1 MLKRL
6 FSNLGP
12 GPLIAAAFIGP
23 GTITLCTLA
32 GINYGMDLLWAL
44 LIAILAAM
52 ILQTMSIKI
61 GLIGQKNI
69 TEALKS
75 ELDTPWIKQIVIGLI
90 FLAILIGN
98 TAYEAGNIS
107 GAVLGLE
114 ALFGIYF
121 FDFFGFIINPYSLFI
136 GTIAVVLLGT
146 GKHKLIERF
155 MIGLVII
162 MSISFLFT
170 AIVTKPSLQG
180 LFAGLFTFNI
190 PEGSFLM
197 IIGLVG
203 TTIVP
208 YNLFLHT
215 ALVKEK
221 WKNAHFL
228 PFAIKDLIIALGLGG
243 LISMSVIITSAGVE
257 IDELS
262 SVADLAIGLEPIFGT
277 LAKYFMALGLFAAGI
292 TSTITAPLAAAYV
305 VCGCFGWSTNLDS
318 KHFKV
323 IWFLIIAFGVV
334 ISATSIKLISIIKF
348 AQVINGVV
356 LPLIAGLLLWMV
368 NKRSLLGNLKN
379 NTLQN
384 ALGGLV
390 VLIALFLSIRTLFLV
405 FYS

>member
-114 ALFGIYF
+114 ALFGTYF

-305 VCGCFGWSTNLDS
+305 VCGCFGWNTNLDS

-379 NTLQN
+379 NMLQN

>member
-114 ALFGIYF
+114 ALFGTYF

-305 VCGCFGWSTNLDS
+305 VCGCFGWSTNIDS

>member
-114 ALFGIYF
+114 ALFGTYF

>member
-75 ELDTPWIKQIVIGLI
+75 ELDTPWIKQIVIALI

-114 ALFGIYF
+114 ALFGTYF

-379 NTLQN
+379 NMLQN

>member
-6 FSNLGP
+6 LSNLGP

-32 GINYGMDLLWAL
+32 GINYGFDLLWAL
-44 LIAILAAM
+44 MIAILAAM
-52 ILQTMSIKI
+52 ILQSMSVKI

-69 TEALKS
+69 TEVLKT
-75 ELDTPWIKQIVIGLI
+75 ELQVPWIKNTLIALI
-90 FLAILIGN
+90 FAAILIGN

-114 ALFGIYF
+114 ALFEVYYYDLHG
-121 FDFFGFIINPYSLFI
+121 FDVNPYSFLI
-136 GTIAVVLLGT
+136 GCIAVVLLGT

-155 MIGLVII
+155 MIGLVVV
-162 MSISFLFT
+162 MSVSFLFT
-170 AIVTKPSLQG
+170 AFVTAPNFKELFTG
-180 LFAGLFTFNI
+180 LFAFRV

-221 WKNAHFL
+221 WKNAHSL
-228 PFAIKDLIIALGLGG
+228 PFAKKDLIIALGFGG

-257 IDELS
+257 LNELS
-262 SVADLAIGLEPIFGT
+262 NAADLASGLEPVFGT

-305 VCGCFGWSTNLDS
+305 VCGCFGWDISLSS
-318 KHFKV
+318 KHFKA
-323 IWFLIIAFGVV
+323 IWFFIIVIGVI
-334 ISATSIKLISIIKF
+334 ISATGIKLISIIQF
-348 AQVINGVV
+348 AQIINGVV

-368 NKRSLLGNLKN
+368 NKSSLLGNFKN
-379 NTLQN
+379 STFQN
-384 ALGGLV
+384 IQGGLV
-390 VLIALFLSIRTLFLV
+390 VLVVLFLSLRTLFLV
-405 FYS
+405 FNS

>member
-32 GINYGMDLLWAL
+32 GINYGLDLLWAV

-69 TEALKS
+69 TEALQS
-75 ELDTPWIKQIVIGLI
+75 ELETPWVKQIVIGLI
-90 FLAILIGN
+90 FIAILIGN

-107 GAVLGLE
+107 GAVLGIE
-114 ALFGIYF
+114 ALFGTYF
-121 FDFFGFIINPYSLFI
+121 FDFFGFLINPYSLFI

-170 AIVTKPSLQG
+170 AIVTKPSLHR
-180 LFAGLFTFNI
+180 LFTGLFTFNV

-221 WKNAHFL
+221 WKNANSL
-228 PFAIKDLIIALGLGG
+228 PLAIKDLIIALGLGG
-243 LISMSVIITSAGVE
+243 FISMSVIITSAGVE

-262 SVADLAIGLEPIFGT
+262 NAADLAMGLEPLFGK

-305 VCGCFGWSTNLDS
+305 VCGCFGWNTNLGS

-334 ISATSIKLISIIKF
+334 ISATSIKLISIIQF

-379 NTLQN
+379 NTIQN

>member
-114 ALFGIYF
+114 ALFGTYF

-318 KHFKV
+318 RYFKV

>member
-69 TEALKS
+69 TEAIKS
-75 ELDTPWIKQIVIGLI
+75 ELDTPWIKQIVIALI

-114 ALFGIYF
+114 ALFGTYF

-318 KHFKV
+318 KYFKV

>member
-114 ALFGIYF
+114 ALFGTYF

-180 LFAGLFTFNI
+180 LFAGLFTFYI

-318 KHFKV
+318 KYFKV

-384 ALGGLV
+384 VLGGLV

>member
-114 ALFGIYF
+114 ALFGTYF

-305 VCGCFGWSTNLDS
+305 VCGCFGWSTNLNS

-334 ISATSIKLISIIKF
+334 ISATSIKLISIIQF

>member
-114 ALFGIYF
+114 ALFGTYF

-318 KHFKV
+318 KYFKV

-384 ALGGLV
+384 TLGGLV

>member
-121 FDFFGFIINPYSLFI
+121 FDFFGFIINPYSFFI

>member
-61 GLIGQKNI
+61 GLISQKNI

-75 ELDTPWIKQIVIGLI
+75 ELDTPWIKQIVIALI

-114 ALFGIYF
+114 ALFGTYF

>member
-114 ALFGIYF
+114 ALFGTYF
-121 FDFFGFIINPYSLFI
+121 FDFFGFIINPYSFFI

>member
-32 GINYGMDLLWAL
+32 GINYGLDLLWAV

-69 TEALKS
+69 TEALQS
-75 ELDTPWIKQIVIGLI
+75 ELDTPWVKQIVIGLI
-90 FLAILIGN
+90 FIAILIGN

-107 GAVLGLE
+107 GAVLGIE
-114 ALFGIYF
+114 ALFGTYF
-121 FDFFGFIINPYSLFI
+121 FDFFGFLINPYSLFI

-170 AIVTKPSLQG
+170 AIVTKPSLHR
-180 LFAGLFTFNI
+180 LFTGLFTFNV

-221 WKNAHFL
+221 WKNANSL
-228 PFAIKDLIIALGLGG
+228 PLAIKDLIIALGLGG
-243 LISMSVIITSAGVE
+243 FISMSVIITSAGVE

-262 SVADLAIGLEPIFGT
+262 NAADLAMGLEPLFGK

-305 VCGCFGWSTNLDS
+305 VCGCFGWNTNLGS

-334 ISATSIKLISIIKF
+334 ISATSIKLISIIQF

>member
-32 GINYGMDLLWAL
+32 GINYGLDLLWAV

-69 TEALKS
+69 TEALQS
-75 ELDTPWIKQIVIGLI
+75 ELETPWVKQIVIGLI
-90 FLAILIGN
+90 FIAILIGN

-107 GAVLGLE
+107 GAVLGIE
-114 ALFGIYF
+114 ALFGTYF
-121 FDFFGFIINPYSLFI
+121 FDFFGFLINPYSLFI

-170 AIVTKPSLQG
+170 AIVTKPSLHR
-180 LFAGLFTFNI
+180 LFTGLFTFNV

-221 WKNAHFL
+221 WKNANSL
-228 PFAIKDLIIALGLGG
+228 PLAIKDLIIALGLGG
-243 LISMSVIITSAGVE
+243 FISMSVIITSAGVE

-262 SVADLAIGLEPIFGT
+262 NAADLAMGLEPLFGK

-305 VCGCFGWSTNLDS
+305 VCGCFGWNTNLGS

-334 ISATSIKLISIIKF
+334 ISATSIKLISIIQF

-379 NTLQN
+379 NTIQN
-384 ALGGLV
+384 TLGGLV

>member
-32 GINYGMDLLWAL
+32 GINYGLDLLWAV

-69 TEALKS
+69 TEALQS
-75 ELDTPWIKQIVIGLI
+75 ELETPWVKQIVIGLI
-90 FLAILIGN
+90 FIAILIGN

-107 GAVLGLE
+107 GAVLGIE
-114 ALFGIYF
+114 ALFGTYF
-121 FDFFGFIINPYSLFI
+121 FDFFGFLINPYSLFI

-170 AIVTKPSLQG
+170 AIVTKPSLHR
-180 LFAGLFTFNI
+180 LFTGLFTFNV

-221 WKNAHFL
+221 WKNANSL
-228 PFAIKDLIIALGLGG
+228 PLAIKDLIIALGLGG

-262 SVADLAIGLEPIFGT
+262 NAADLAMGLEPLFGK

-305 VCGCFGWSTNLDS
+305 VCGCFGWNTNLGS

-334 ISATSIKLISIIKF
+334 ISATSIKLISIIQF

-379 NTLQN
+379 NTFQN

>member
-75 ELDTPWIKQIVIGLI
+75 ELDTPWIKQIVIALI

-114 ALFGIYF
+114 ALFGTYF

-318 KHFKV
+318 KYFKV

>member
-75 ELDTPWIKQIVIGLI
+75 ELDTPWIKQIVIALI

-114 ALFGIYF
+114 ALFGTYF

-356 LPLIAGLLLWMV
+356 LPLIAGLLLWLV

>member
-61 GLIGQKNI
+61 GLISQKNI

-75 ELDTPWIKQIVIGLI
+75 ELDTPWIKQIVIALI

-114 ALFGIYF
+114 ALFGTYF

-318 KHFKV
+318 KYFKV

>member
-32 GINYGMDLLWAL
+32 GINYGLDLLWAV

-69 TEALKS
+69 TEALQS
-75 ELDTPWIKQIVIGLI
+75 ELETPWVKQIVIGLI
-90 FLAILIGN
+90 FIAILIGN

-114 ALFGIYF
+114 ALFGTYF
-121 FDFFGFIINPYSLFI
+121 FDFFGFIINPYSFLI

-221 WKNAHFL
+221 WKNANSL
-228 PFAIKDLIIALGLGG
+228 PLAIKDLIIALGLGG

-305 VCGCFGWSTNLDS
+305 VCGCFGWNTNLGS

-334 ISATSIKLISIIKF
+334 ISATSIKLISIIQF

-384 ALGGLV
+384 VLGGLV

>member
-1 MLKRL
+1 M
-6 FSNLGP
+6 
-12 GPLIAAAFIGP
+12 IA
-23 GTITLCTLA
+23 
-32 GINYGMDLLWAL
+32 
-44 LIAILAAM
+44 
-52 ILQTMSIKI
+52 
-61 GLIGQKNI
+61 
-69 TEALKS
+69 
-75 ELDTPWIKQIVIGLI
+75 
-90 FLAILIGN
+90 
-98 TAYEAGNIS
+98 
-107 GAVLGLE
+107 
-114 ALFGIYF
+114 
-121 FDFFGFIINPYSLFI
+121 
-136 GTIAVVLLGT
+136 
-146 GKHKLIERF
+146 
-155 MIGLVII
+155 LVII

-197 IIGLVG
+197 IIGLAG

-305 VCGCFGWSTNLDS
+305 VCGCFGWSSNLDS
-318 KHFKV
+318 KYFKV

-379 NTLQN
+379 NRLQN

>member
-23 GTITLCTLA
+23 GTITLCTLV
-32 GINYGMDLLWAL
+32 GINYGLDLLWAV

-69 TEALKS
+69 TEALQS
-75 ELDTPWIKQIVIGLI
+75 ELETPWVKQIVIGLI
-90 FLAILIGN
+90 FIAILIGN

-107 GAVLGLE
+107 GAVLGIE
-114 ALFGIYF
+114 ALFGTYF
-121 FDFFGFIINPYSLFI
+121 FDFFGFLINPYSLFI

-170 AIVTKPSLQG
+170 AIVTKPSLHR
-180 LFAGLFTFNI
+180 LFTGLFTFNV

-221 WKNAHFL
+221 WKNANSL
-228 PFAIKDLIIALGLGG
+228 PLAIKDLIIALGLGG

-262 SVADLAIGLEPIFGT
+262 NAADLAMGLEPLFGK

-305 VCGCFGWSTNLDS
+305 VCGCFGWNTNLGS

-334 ISATSIKLISIIKF
+334 ISATSIKLISIIQF
-348 AQVINGVV
+348 AQVVNGVV

-379 NTLQN
+379 NTFQN

>member
-318 KHFKV
+318 KYFKV

>member
-136 GTIAVVLLGT
+136 GTIAVVLLGK

>member
-32 GINYGMDLLWAL
+32 GINYGLDLLWAV

-69 TEALKS
+69 TEALQS
-75 ELDTPWIKQIVIGLI
+75 ELETPWVKQIVIGLI
-90 FLAILIGN
+90 FIAILIGN

-107 GAVLGLE
+107 GAVLGIE
-114 ALFGIYF
+114 ALFGTYF
-121 FDFFGFIINPYSLFI
+121 FDFFGFLINPYSLFI

-170 AIVTKPSLQG
+170 AIVTKPSLHR
-180 LFAGLFTFNI
+180 LFTGLFTFNV

-221 WKNAHFL
+221 WKNANSL
-228 PFAIKDLIIALGLGG
+228 PLAIKDLIIALGLGG

-257 IDELS
+257 IYELS
-262 SVADLAIGLEPIFGT
+262 NAADLAMGLEPLFGK

-305 VCGCFGWSTNLDS
+305 VCGCFGWNTNLGS

-334 ISATSIKLISIIKF
+334 ISATSIKLISIIQF

-379 NTLQN
+379 NTIQN

>member
-6 FSNLGP
+6 FLNLGP

-114 ALFGIYF
+114 ALFGTYF
-121 FDFFGFIINPYSLFI
+121 FDFFGFFINPYSLLI

-146 GKHKLIERF
+146 GKHKLIERC
-155 MIGLVII
+155 MIALVII

-197 IIGLVG
+197 IIGLAG

-305 VCGCFGWSTNLDS
+305 VCGCFGWSSNLDS
-318 KHFKV
+318 KYFKV

-379 NTLQN
+379 NRLQN

>member
-1 MLKRL
+1 
-6 FSNLGP
+6 
-12 GPLIAAAFIGP
+12 
-23 GTITLCTLA
+23 
-32 GINYGMDLLWAL
+32 
-44 LIAILAAM
+44 
-52 ILQTMSIKI
+52 
-61 GLIGQKNI
+61 
-69 TEALKS
+69 
-75 ELDTPWIKQIVIGLI
+75 
-90 FLAILIGN
+90 
-98 TAYEAGNIS
+98 
-107 GAVLGLE
+107 
-114 ALFGIYF
+114 
-121 FDFFGFIINPYSLFI
+121 
-136 GTIAVVLLGT
+136 
-146 GKHKLIERF
+146 
-155 MIGLVII
+155 
-162 MSISFLFT
+162 
-170 AIVTKPSLQG
+170 
-180 LFAGLFTFNI
+180 
-190 PEGSFLM
+190 
-197 IIGLVG
+197 
-203 TTIVP
+203 
-208 YNLFLHT
+208 
-215 ALVKEK
+215 
-221 WKNAHFL
+221 
-228 PFAIKDLIIALGLGG
+228 

>member
-114 ALFGIYF
+114 ALFGTYF
-121 FDFFGFIINPYSLFI
+121 FDFFGFIINPYSFFI

-318 KHFKV
+318 KYFKV

>member
-114 ALFGIYF
+114 ALFGTYF

-318 KHFKV
+318 KYFKV

>member
-318 KHFKV
+318 RYFKV

>member
-32 GINYGMDLLWAL
+32 GINYGLDLLWAV

-69 TEALKS
+69 TEALQS
-75 ELDTPWIKQIVIGLI
+75 ELDTPWVKQIVIGLI
-90 FLAILIGN
+90 FIAILIGN

-107 GAVLGLE
+107 GAVLGIE
-114 ALFGIYF
+114 ALFGTYF
-121 FDFFGFIINPYSLFI
+121 FDFFGFLINPYSLFI

-170 AIVTKPSLQG
+170 AIVTKPSLHR
-180 LFAGLFTFNI
+180 LFTGLFTFNV

-221 WKNAHFL
+221 WKNANSL
-228 PFAIKDLIIALGLGG
+228 PLAIKDLIIALGLGG
-243 LISMSVIITSAGVE
+243 FISMSVIITSAGVK

-262 SVADLAIGLEPIFGT
+262 NAADLAMGLEPLFGK

-305 VCGCFGWSTNLDS
+305 VCGCFGWNTNLGS

-334 ISATSIKLISIIKF
+334 ISATSIKLISIIQF

>member
-221 WKNAHFL
+221 WKNEHFL

-318 KHFKV
+318 KYFKV

>member
-32 GINYGMDLLWAL
+32 GINYGLDLLWAV

-69 TEALKS
+69 TEALQS
-75 ELDTPWIKQIVIGLI
+75 ELETPWVKQIVIGLI
-90 FLAILIGN
+90 FIAILIGN

-107 GAVLGLE
+107 GAVLGIE
-114 ALFGIYF
+114 ALFGTYF
-121 FDFFGFIINPYSLFI
+121 FDFFGFLINPYSLFI

-170 AIVTKPSLQG
+170 AIVTKPSLHR
-180 LFAGLFTFNI
+180 LFTGLFTFNV

>member
-75 ELDTPWIKQIVIGLI
+75 ELDTPWIKQIVIALI

-114 ALFGIYF
+114 ALFGTYF

>member
-75 ELDTPWIKQIVIGLI
+75 ELDTPWIKQIVIALI

-114 ALFGIYF
+114 ALFGTYF

-180 LFAGLFTFNI
+180 VFAGLFTFNI

-305 VCGCFGWSTNLDS
+305 VCGCFGWSTNLNS

-334 ISATSIKLISIIKF
+334 ISATSIKLISIIQF